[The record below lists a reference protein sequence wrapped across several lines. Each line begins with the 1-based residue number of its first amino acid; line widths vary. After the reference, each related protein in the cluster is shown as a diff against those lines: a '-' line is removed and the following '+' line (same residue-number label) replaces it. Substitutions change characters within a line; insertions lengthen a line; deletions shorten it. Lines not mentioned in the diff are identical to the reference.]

1 MLNGHHHA
9 LNGSSHHDASHRL
22 RREAKRA
29 LKKTG
34 FTSRQILCFLGVVV
48 TVIQM
53 VFAAKWLTSGAAGDD
68 EDLGDSTIDYSAADV
83 DYNLMNTGKLTPTR
97 RIGDL

>member
-48 TVIQM
+48 TVVQM
-53 VFAAKWLTSGAAGDD
+53 FFAAKMADERHVRRRRRLRRLDD
-68 EDLGDSTIDYSAADV
+68 
-83 DYNLMNTGKLTPTR
+83 
-97 RIGDL
+97 